1 MNEAIDGVQWAYNAG
16 AGLRF
21 RLGPLGGGFEARFRQ
36 IPVDEAK
43 TFFKNVVAVPVSFS
57 LVF

>member
-1 MNEAIDGVQWAYNAG
+1 MSGVQWAFNAG

-21 RLGPLGGGFEARFRQ
+21 RLGPLGGGLEARLRE
-36 IPVDEAK
+36 IPVDQTK
-43 TFFKNVVAVPVSFS
+43 TFFKNVVSVPVSFS